1 MLLEEMRELLDRVKP
16 KALRKRLLKV
26 CVKW

>member
-1 MLLEEMRELLDRVKP
+1 MRELLDRVKP